1 MKKMFSK
8 NIVSGLAGCFLLA
21 SLVTSCKKDELS
33 SREMLV
39 FLQPDKAGIPTR
51 TQTVAFVH
59 NPVEVIGSTNAEV
72 FAYTSREVPANVE
85 IQLAADPSK
94 LAEYNTLYAA
104 NCIILPDANYRLVN
118 GNKYSIAAGSSQ
130 SDPIAIEILNPGQL
144 QNPGGYLLP
153 LTIQSISS
161 SDKGVA
167 VSSTHAT
174 VYVRVTYEFNNI
186 ARTQAPLT
194 GGTLLS
200 RTGWVLT
207 VSNTTSGALG
217 PAMVDGNNA
226 TAWRSSNSAT
236 ALKWVQVDLG
246 AQRTMKGFQLVPNYA
261 AVAEN
266 ATRMTVST
274 SNDNI
279 TWTVQGV
286 WNGTGP
292 ATTSSATNPD
302 LKGVNFA
309 SPVAARYFRL
319 DINAQTSGNR
329 VGIGELNVVQ

>member
-1 MKKMFSK
+1 MKKTFSK

-21 SLVTSCKKDELS
+21 SLLTSCEKDEVFS
-33 SREMLV
+33 KEMLV
-39 FLQPDKAGIPTR
+39 FLQPDKAGIPTK

-59 NPVEVIGSTNAEV
+59 NPVEVIGETDVEV
-72 FAYTSREVPANVE
+72 FAYTSREVPANVDL
-85 IQLAADPSK
+85 QLAADPAK
-94 LAEYNTLYAA
+94 LAAYNALYST

-118 GNKYSIAAGSSQ
+118 GNNYSIAAGSSQ
-130 SDPIAIEILNPGQL
+130 SGPIAIEILNPAQL

-153 LTIQSISS
+153 LTIQSVSS
-161 SDKGVA
+161 SDKGITL
-167 VSSTHAT
+167 SNTHAT

-194 GGTLLS
+194 GTLLS

-236 ALKWVQVDLG
+236 AVKWVSVDMG
-246 AQRTMKGFQLVPNYA
+246 AQRAMKGFQLVPNYA

-279 TWTVQGV
+279 TWTVQGI

-302 LKGVNFA
+302 TKGVNFA
-309 SPVAARYFRL
+309 APVTARYFRL

>member
-1 MKKMFSK
+1 MKKILFK

-21 SLVTSCKKDELS
+21 SLLTSCEKDELR

-39 FLQPDKAGIPTR
+39 FLQPDKTGIPTK
-51 TQTVAFVH
+51 TQTVAFIH
-59 NPVEVIGSTNAEV
+59 NPVEVIGETAVEV
-72 FAYTSREVPANVE
+72 YAFASREVPANVDL
-85 IQLAADPSK
+85 QLAADPSK
-94 LAEYNTLYAA
+94 LADYNTQYST
-104 NCIILPDANYRLVN
+104 NCIILPEANYRLVK
-118 GNKYSIAAGSSQ
+118 GAGYTIQAGSSQ

-186 ARTQAPLT
+186 ARTQTPLA
-194 GGTLLS
+194 GTLLS
-200 RTGWVLT
+200 RTGWVLS

-217 PAMVDGNNA
+217 PAMVDGNNS

-236 ALKWVQVDLG
+236 AAKWVSVDMG
-246 AQRTMKGFQLVPNYA
+246 AERAMKGFQLVPNYV

-266 ATRMTVST
+266 ATRITVST
-274 SNDNI
+274 SNDNT

-292 ATTSSATNPD
+292 STTSSAASPD
-302 LKGVNFA
+302 IKGVNFA
-309 SPVAARYFRL
+309 APVTARYFRL

-329 VGIGELNVVQ
+329 VGIGELNVVL